1 MKTAT
6 PKTADGLCAPTLTT
20 RQNCLGVGNL
30 ISVAKHPHG
39 GGNILGTMQIVVPKL
54 NDEKVACTLM
64 ASYGMGG

>member
-39 GGNILGTMQIVVPKL
+39 GVIYL
-54 NDEKVACTLM
+54 ERCR
-64 ASYGMGG
+64 